1 MVSPAP
7 IPARFRFDTF
17 ELDSESGELRNSG
30 TLMKLQPQP
39 FRVLLLLI
47 ERAGRIVTREEIR
60 RYLWADSTFVDFEH
74 GINFS
79 INQIRRAL
87 ADNAEKPRYVETLPK
102 RGYRFIGVVE
112 QPPLQKQPATSE
124 VDPDARYQST
134 KEVLVYPRRLGAE
147 SLESPSQPARRGKF
161 PRWLLAMSVGGAV
174 IVVACVVLGIHLWK
188 SHQAALNLGKMQIVR
203 LTESGNAEDVA
214 ISPNGE
220 YVVYV
225 LREGEQRSLIVRQAA
240 TGSEVQILPPAVVEL
255 RSLTFSPDGNYIFF
269 LRTPKE
275 NFLYD
280 FLYQMPVLG
289 GTPWKLI
296 RDIDTPISFSPDGK
310 QFAFVRIGPTGG
322 THLMIANADGSGER
336 ILASH
341 PGESF
346 DYPAWSPDG
355 KTIAFP
361 GPGLQ
366 GEGHLWA
373 VSPVDATLH
382 SFYETRS
389 LIGRVRWLPDGSG
402 LLAVIRD
409 PSQGRGQLLY
419 ISYPSG
425 ETRRVTND
433 LANYALGQL
442 DLTRDGKS
450 LVMVEA
456 TISSD
461 LWVVHGGDVA
471 RAQQITSGRTV
482 TGVRGIS
489 AGPERRIVFANEKGD
504 LYSIHDDGS
513 ALRLL
518 TPNMHH
524 NANPSVCRDG
534 HHIVFE
540 SAVGGQTVSFPG
552 RASDIWRMDTDGSH
566 LAPLT
571 QSGNAVAPLC
581 SPDGESVQFFDID
594 QRNNR
599 RIPIIGGT
607 PTQVDIKDLWAV
619 ARSYTADG
627 KLIAYNDYGMLGDV
641 PNQIVVFPAAGGEAI
656 YKFPFPQG
664 STTFVHWTPDGTG
677 LEYFLTNKGV
687 GNIWRQPV
695 PKGLPRQVTS
705 FTSGQIFSFDR
716 SSDGKQL
723 YVARGSVSNDIVLI
737 TNFR

>member
-1 MVSPAP
+1 VSPAT
-7 IPARFRFDTF
+7 IPTRFRFDTF
-17 ELDSESGELRNSG
+17 ELDSESGEVRNSG
-30 TLMKLQPQP
+30 TLLKLQPQP

-47 ERAGRIVTREEIR
+47 ERAGQVVTREEIQR
-60 RYLWADSTFVDFEH
+60 RLWTESTFVDFEH

-102 RGYRFIGVVE
+102 RGYRFICVVE
-112 QPPLQKQPATSE
+112 RPSLLEQSATSQA
-124 VDPDARYQST
+124 DLDARYQST
-134 KEVLVYPRRLGAE
+134 KKVQAYPRRLGTE
-147 SLESPSQPARRGKF
+147 GLESPSRPARRGKS
-161 PRWLLAMSVGGAV
+161 PRLILAVSVGGAV
-174 IVVACVVLGIHLWK
+174 IVLACVALGIHLWK
-188 SHQAALNLGKMQIVR
+188 SHQGALNLEEMQIVR
-203 LTESGNAEDVA
+203 LTESGKAEDVA

-225 LREGEQRSLIVRQAA
+225 LREGEQRSLILRQTA
-240 TGSEVQILPPAVVEL
+240 TGNEVQILPPAVVEL
-255 RSLTFSPDGNYIFF
+255 RSLQFSPDGNHIFF
-269 LRTPKE
+269 LRTPIE

-289 GTPWKLI
+289 GTPRKLI

-322 THLMIANADGSGER
+322 THLMIANADGSAER

-346 DYPAWSPDG
+346 DYPSWSPDG

-361 GPGLQ
+361 GPGLP

-373 VSPVDATLH
+373 VSPVDARVH
-382 SFYETRS
+382 SFYKTRS
-389 LIGRVRWLPDGSG
+389 SIGRVRWLPDGSG

-409 PSQGRGQLLY
+409 PAQGRGQLWY

-425 ETRRVTND
+425 EARRVTND
-433 LANYALGQL
+433 LADYALGQL

-450 LVMVEA
+450 LVMVDS

-461 LWVVHGGDVA
+461 LWVVHGGDAA
-471 RAQQITSGRTV
+471 RAQQITSGRA
-482 TGVRGIS
+482 GVRGIS
-489 AGPERRIVFANEKGD
+489 AGPERTIVFANQKSD

-513 ALRLL
+513 AFRLL

-534 HHIVFE
+534 QHIVFE
-540 SAVGGQTVSFPG
+540 SAVGGQTVSLPG
-552 RASDIWRMDTDGSH
+552 RASDIWRMDADGSH
-566 LAPLT
+566 VAQLT

-581 SPDGESVQFFDID
+581 SPDSESVLYFDID
-594 QRNNR
+594 QKKNW
-599 RIPIIGGT
+599 RIPIVGGT
-607 PTQVDIKDLWAV
+607 PTQVDIKSLGAV
-619 ARSYTADG
+619 ARSYTPDG
-627 KLIAYNDYGMLGDV
+627 KLIAYNDYGLGEDV

-664 STTFVHWTPDGTG
+664 GTTFVQWTPDGTG
-677 LEYFLTNKGV
+677 LDYFLTNNGV

-695 PKGLPRQVTS
+695 PKGLPSQITN

-716 SSDGKQL
+716 SSDGEQL
-723 YVARGSVSNDIVLI
+723 YVARGSISSDIVLI